1 MRRKFKEMSDI
12 AKEKFLHLL
21 HLIVRQ
27 ISSEFTSIKTR
38 NKSRRDTENCLIL
51 VTGNTLRHMN

>member
-1 MRRKFKEMSDI
+1 MSDI